1 MFVSGYKI
9 SQRGAL
15 SDLIQSINV
24 QNYSNYQVV
33 FATDE
38 DSDYAME
45 RFYELSLEVY
55 PRVLNRLKSSLMN
68 EDVIGTPGNHYL
80 RVNQFCRGTD
90 IVVTLQGKSKLI
102 GRQAFNVINTI
113 FQRQ

>member
-1 MFVSGYKI
+1 MSGYKI
-9 SQRGAL
+9 NQRGAL

-24 QNYSNYQVV
+24 QNYTNYQVV

-38 DSDYAME
+38 NSDFAME
-45 RFYELSLEVY
+45 RFYGLSLETN
-55 PRVLNRLKSSLMN
+55 PRVLNRLKTSLKN

-80 RVNQFCRGTD
+80 RVNQFCRDTD

-102 GRQAFNVINTI
+102 GRQAFNVINTL
-113 FQRQ
+113 FQQQ